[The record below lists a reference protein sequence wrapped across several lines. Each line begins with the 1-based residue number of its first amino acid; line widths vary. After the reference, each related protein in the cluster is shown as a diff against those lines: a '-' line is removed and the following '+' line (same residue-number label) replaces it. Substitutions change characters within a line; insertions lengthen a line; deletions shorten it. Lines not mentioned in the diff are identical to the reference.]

1 MGRTLAAG
9 ERGIRCDVADPQS
22 VERAFAEA
30 ARRHGP
36 AAILVNNAGQAD
48 SAPFAKTSLELWRR
62 MLDVNLTGTFLCT
75 QAVLP
80 GMLAA
85 RFGRIVNIASVAG
98 LAGYPYVTAYCA
110 SKHGVVG
117 LTRALAAELAREPIT
132 VNAVCPGYTETDLVK
147 KAVANIVARSGQS
160 EAQARAYLASGNP
173 QGRMLQ
179 PAEVA
184 DAVMRLCLPSSGAVT
199 GQAIVLPE
207 GQVP

>member
-1 MGRTLAAG
+1 
-9 ERGIRCDVADPQS
+9 
-22 VERAFAEA
+22 
-30 ARRHGP
+30 
-36 AAILVNNAGQAD
+36 
-48 SAPFAKTSLELWRR
+48 
-62 MLDVNLTGTFLCT
+62 
-75 QAVLP
+75 
-80 GMLAA
+80 MLAA

-160 EAQARAYLASGNP
+160 EAQARAHLASSNP